1 MASTMKSVQA
11 RNAAALAAL
20 ALAAQAEAENRAPT
34 KAEVLEAIGT
44 GDFEGQLNVYAQFI
58 NGRLYIRPGESIRD
72 VDQRP
77 AKPDPDNGYDASKKR
92 SKRLHLG
99 VGKLT
104 FAFGG

>member
-11 RNAAALAAL
+11 RNAAAAA
-20 ALAAQAEAENRAPT
+20 AKAEAENRAPT

-104 FAFGG
+104 FSFGG